1 MVEVFRTKY
10 GCVYQ
15 CDEQNC
21 FWVDFAGS
29 LTSFKFHCFL
39 RLKQLVD
46 QIDIEAMVNDPGNN
60 ADLEIISPCSC
71 ERCYTLTLPEIIRF
85 QSLLSGAKVMLELNS
100 IIHERLK
107 IVCI

>member
-1 MVEVFRTKY
+1 MVEVFKTKY

-15 CDEQNC
+15 CDDQNC

-29 LTSFKFHCFL
+29 LTSFNFHCFF

-46 QIDIEAMVNDPGNN
+46 QIDIEAMVNNPNKD

-85 QSLLSGAKVMLELNS
+85 KSLLNGAKVMLELNS

>member
-1 MVEVFRTKY
+1 MVEVFSTKH

-21 FWVDFAGS
+21 FLVDFAGS
-29 LTSFKFHCFL
+29 LTPFKFHCFM

-46 QIDIEAMVNDPGNN
+46 QIDIEEMVNNPHSA

-85 QSLLSGAKVMLELNS
+85 KSLLEGAKVMLELNS

-107 IVCI
+107 LVYN

>member
-1 MVEVFRTKY
+1 MIEVFKTKY

-15 CDEQNC
+15 CDDQNC

-29 LTSFKFHCFL
+29 LTSFSFHCFF

-46 QIDIEAMVNDPGNN
+46 QIDIEAMVNNPGKD

-85 QSLLSGAKVMLELNS
+85 KSLLSGAKVMLELNS